1 MPTVN
6 FPALKQFICEI
17 FEAKEVPSEVAK
29 IVAESLAL
37 GNLRGHDSHGV
48 IRVPQYIEW
57 LAQGWIQPKEKLEIV
72 RDHGPILAVDGH
84 YQFGQVIGRQ
94 ATEMAISRTKSEGVC
109 VLTIRRSAHLG
120 RMGEFMEQ
128 AAGAGVAAFTL
139 TNTHGGGVL
148 QAAHGGY
155 EPRLSANPLA
165 AAAPLPGGR
174 AITMDFATSI
184 TAEGKVK
191 LALARNE
198 TLPEGYLVDGY
209 GQPTTDPAT
218 YYAEPKGAILPVA
231 AHKGYALAVFADI
244 FAGAV
249 GGGCCSHANLDQV
262 ANGWFAVFVDP
273 AAFSGQDFYDD
284 QVGKLTN
291 WLKDSKPRAGFDEV
305 LLPGEPEDRTQRER
319 EAQGIPIETDTWS
332 KLECLANELDVKLPT
347 SSEINKIN
355 KSG

>member
-1 MPTVN
+1 MPTLAPDNLEKLVR
-6 FPALKQFICEI
+6 EI
-17 FEAKEVPSEVAK
+17 LEDKAVPSDVAAA
-29 IVAESLAL
+29 VAHSLVL

-57 LAQGWIQPKEKLEIV
+57 MDQGWIQPKGKLEIIK
-72 RDHGPILAVDGH
+72 DKGPILVVDGH
-84 YQFGQVIGRQ
+84 YQFGQVIGRE
-94 ATEMAISRTKSEGVC
+94 ATDLAIAKTKSEGVC

-128 AAGAGVAAFTL
+128 AAAAGIAAFTL

-174 AITMDFATSI
+174 SITMDFATSI

-198 TLPEGYLVDGY
+198 QLPEGYLVDGY
-209 GQPTTDPAT
+209 GEPTTDPAT

-231 AHKGYALAVFADI
+231 SHKGYALAVFADI
-244 FAGAV
+244 LAGAV
-249 GGGCCSHANLDQV
+249 GGGSCSHANLDQV

-284 QVGKLTN
+284 QVDKLAG

-305 LLPGEPEDRTQRER
+305 LLPGEPEDRIQAQRK
-319 EAQGIPIETDTWS
+319 ANGIPIEADTWT
-332 KLECLANELDVKLPT
+332 KLTGLA
-347 SSEINKIN
+347 SSLGIVHPKCGEAN
-355 KSG
+355 S

>member
-6 FPALKQFICEI
+6 FPALEQFICEI

-29 IVAESLAL
+29 IVAESLVL

-48 IRVPQYIEW
+48 IRVSQYVEW
-57 LAQGWIQPKEKLEIV
+57 LDLGWIQPAEKLEVV
-72 RDHGPILAVDGH
+72 RDHGPILIVDGH

-94 ATEMAISRTKSEGVC
+94 ATGLAITKAKAEGVC

-128 AAGAGVAAFTL
+128 AAAAGVVAFTL

-165 AAAPLPGGR
+165 AGAPLPDGR

-198 TLPEGYLVDGY
+198 QLPEGYLVDGH

-244 FAGAV
+244 LAGAV
-249 GGGCCSHANLDQV
+249 GGGSCSHANLDQV

-284 QVGKLTN
+284 QVGRLAD
-291 WLKDSKPRAGFDEV
+291 WLKASKPRAGFQEV
-305 LLPGEPEDRTQRER
+305 LLPGEPEERTQADR
-319 EAQGIPIETDTWS
+319 EARGIPIETDTWS
-332 KLECLANELDVKLPT
+332 TLENLAIALGVTPPD
-347 SSEINKIN
+347 
-355 KSG
+355 SGAHDKN